1 MFWGSRYL
9 LKVLRVINKGM
20 STNPDVSWPKFK
32 YLEGEI
38 SGNLT
43 KTRTMGVDDAGIIHS
58 LGYKSDM
65 HIKTDIAAG
74 TIEKQA
80 EGLKGFI
87 GTVEASDGNTYY
99 MPAYSSS
106 IGILNK
112 KTGEITTVKKFN
124 MTPQVRS
131 GAEGAN
137 GIIYMP
143 SYTSTLKIYTYDT
156 KTGEVDSF
164 TPTKKGSH
172 GHIWGAA
179 ADKKGEVYMPPAL
192 NNYVAK
198 IDKNGEFKYLDG
210 PRVTSGVSGFNVKY
224 VGATYVE
231 SVDKVFCLPRKGSK
245 ILIINCVDDT
255 YEEID
260 LPADYLKVSNAN
272 RNFHGYLA
280 PDGWLYSAFWADT
293 YCFRI
298 NPETYEIQWTSYE
311 KEFENCGIQ
320 NRGTGYS
327 TAAIT
332 IGDDVYLGLAGTTK
346 AVKLEFEKQ
355 LVISNEDV
363 SPSSSATIC
372 GSCPSPT
379 PSVVICGSCPSPT
392 PSVVICGSC
401 PSSSATICSSYS
413 CSCSSSTN
421 CCSVTC
427 CSTSTGCCN
436 ICC

>member
-1 MFWGSRYL
+1 MFGVIQNW
-9 LKVLRVINKGM
+9 LKMLKDINNSM
-20 STNPDVSWPKFK
+20 STNPEASWPKFK

-43 KTRTMGVDDAGIIHS
+43 KTRTMGVDDDGIIHS

-74 TIEKQA
+74 TIERQA

-87 GTVEASDGNTYY
+87 GTVEASDGNVYY

-106 IGILNK
+106 IGILNR
-112 KTGEITTVKKFN
+112 KTGEITTEKKFN
-124 MTPQVRS
+124 TTPQVRS

-143 SYTSTLKIYTYDT
+143 SYTSTLKIYTYNI

-231 SVDKVFCLPRKGSK
+231 SLDKVFCLPRKGSK
-245 ILIINCVDDT
+245 ILIINCADDT
-255 YEEID
+255 YEEVD
-260 LPADYLKVSNAN
+260 LPAEYLKVSNVN

-298 NPETYEIQWTSYE
+298 NPETYEIQWKSYE

-355 LVISNEDV
+355 VVISNEGV

-372 GSCPSPT
+372 GSCPT
-379 PSVVICGSCPSPT
+379 PSVVICGSCPSPSSSAT
-392 PSVVICGSC
+392 ICGSC
-401 PSSSATICSSYS
+401 PSSSATICGS
-413 CSCSSSTN
+413 CP
-421 CCSVTC
+421 VTC
-427 CSTSTGCCN
+427 CTNTCCCN
-436 ICC
+436 TCC

>member
-1 MFWGSRYL
+1 MFGVIQNW
-9 LKVLRVINKGM
+9 LKMLKDINNSM
-20 STNPDVSWPKFK
+20 STNPEASWPKFK

-43 KTRTMGVDDAGIIHS
+43 KTRTMGVDDDGIIHS

-74 TIEKQA
+74 TIERQA

-87 GTVEASDGNTYY
+87 GTVEASDGNVYY

-106 IGILNK
+106 IGILNR
-112 KTGEITTVKKFN
+112 KTGEITTEKKFN
-124 MTPQVRS
+124 TTPQVRS

-143 SYTSTLKIYTYDT
+143 SYTSTLKIYTYNI

-231 SVDKVFCLPRKGSK
+231 SLDKVFCLPRKGSK
-245 ILIINCVDDT
+245 ILIINCADDT
-255 YEEID
+255 YEEVD
-260 LPADYLKVSNAN
+260 LPAEYLKVSNVN

-298 NPETYEIQWTSYE
+298 NPETYEIQWKSYE

-355 LVISNEDV
+355 VVISNEGV

-372 GSCPSPT
+372 GSCPT
-379 PSVVICGSCPSPT
+379 PSVVICGSCPSP
-392 PSVVICGSC
+392 
-401 PSSSATICSSYS
+401 SSSATICGS
-413 CSCSSSTN
+413 CP
-421 CCSVTC
+421 VTC
-427 CSTSTGCCN
+427 CTNTCCCN
-436 ICC
+436 TCC